1 PSTSTKG
8 YDHVVAQVVKLV
20 EMLKKES
27 GLIPDKIGMGTPGIL
42 DPQTQ
47 KMKNCNSQCLNE
59 RPLKKDMERLLNAQ
73 IEIANDANCFALAEA
88 RYGIVKDMVPDAKVV
103 FGVIMGTGVG
113 GGVVINGKVW
123 NGKQGIAGEW
133 GHNVL
138 DEKGELCYCGK
149 NGCVEKTI
157 SGPEIEKFYKSITKQ
172 SLPLKEILE
181 RHLAGTD
188 EYATQTI
195 KRLLTMFGKA
205 ISIVINILDPDAIVI
220 GGGMGNIDLLYTEGV
235 EEIKKYVFNDKLE
248 TPILK
253 PKLGDSAG
261 VFGAASLVE

>member
-1 PSTSTKG
+1 
-8 YDHVVAQVVKLV
+8 
-20 EMLKKES
+20 M
-27 GLIPDKIGMGTPGIL
+27 
-42 DPQTQ
+42 
-47 KMKNCNSQCLNE
+47 
-59 RPLKKDMERLLNAQ
+59 PLKKDMERLLGAK
-73 IEIANDANCFALAEA
+73 IEIANDANCFALAETC
-88 RYGIVKDMVPDAKVV
+88 YGIVKDIVPDAKVV

-123 NGKQGIAGEW
+123 NGKQGIGGEW
-133 GHNVL
+133 GHNIL

-157 SGPEIEKFYKSITKQ
+157 SGPEIEKYYRNISNN
-172 SLPLKEILE
+172 SLPLKEILQ
-181 RHLAGTD
+181 RHLSGED
-188 EYATQTI
+188 KYATQTI
-195 KRLLTMFGKA
+195 KRLLNMFGKA
-205 ISIVINILDPDAIVI
+205 ISVVINILDPDAIVI

-235 EEIKKYVFNDKLE
+235 EEVKKYVFNNSLE